1 MNHSKLSV
9 RTLTMLA
16 LLTAMSIIFA
26 RVLTVSTGFLRFN
39 LGALPTHLCVQVF
52 ALIIAASALF
62 SSRMRTSTVLTALST
77 MALGMRAASTGHW
90 YP

>member
-26 RVLTVSTGFLRFN
+26 RVLTVSTGFFSGSIWARCP
-39 LGALPTHLCVQVF
+39 PTWRRSG
-52 ALIIAASALF
+52 SA
-62 SSRMRTSTVLTALST
+62 R
-77 MALGMRAASTGHW
+77 RAASPWGRW
-90 YP
+90 LI